1 MKRLTKEEIEQQE
14 KENYLKMIKDN
25 KNTDG
30 MKFPVFLQPV
40 FRDNFELE
48 IPPVLLK
55 TPCKM

>member
-30 MKFPVFLQPV
+30 MKFPVFL
-40 FRDNFELE
+40 
-48 IPPVLLK
+48 
-55 TPCKM
+55 